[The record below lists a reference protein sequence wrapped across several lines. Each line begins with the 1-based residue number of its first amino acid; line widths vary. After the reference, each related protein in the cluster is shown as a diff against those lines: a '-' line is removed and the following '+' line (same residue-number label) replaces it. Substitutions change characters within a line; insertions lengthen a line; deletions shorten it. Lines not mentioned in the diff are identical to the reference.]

1 MADGTGPATA
11 HPQRPAPA
19 LRATEPGAL
28 DTGLWQ
34 AFTTART
41 DRALVTAWLALV
53 MARVPQAR
61 LGAVIEADAA
71 AGAYV
76 PVAVLP
82 DPRRDLAPLRAAA
95 EQALASG
102 RPATLGPDDAG
113 AVQVACPVRRG
124 PPSAG
129 AGPAVA
135 VAVLDL
141 ASPGPGMAAAALR
154 DLYWASGWLSARA
167 ADRQAAQDAARAAR
181 LATALDILAQAGEHT
196 RPTAAAMSVV
206 NATAT
211 ALAADQAALGLL
223 RGARTAP
230 RIRLAAMSHAAWFRR
245 RSTLAE
251 SLEAAMD
258 ECFDQGAAVTL
269 PALPATARAISVA
282 HADHLR
288 QAPSKTILSVP
299 LIHADGIAGV
309 LSFERRAPDRPFTD
323 EDRLLAEAVAAL
335 LGPLIEARRR
345 AQRWFG
351 GRLVDGAVHV
361 LGVLLGPRRLSWK
374 LLALGLAGLAVAAAT
389 VQGPFRL
396 QAEAALRGS
405 LQRAAVAPFA
415 GYIAEAPVRA
425 GDRVAAGD
433 LMVRLDDADLRL
445 EELRWRSEIDR
456 LRAQSR
462 TALAKGERDNV
473 GLIEAQVAQARAQLD
488 LAALQLA
495 RARVTAPIDGLVV
508 AGDLSQRLGAPV
520 SQGEVLFEVA
530 PEDDWRLDLWIDERD
545 LPHAAEGLRGTLAL
559 TGAPDSALPFV
570 VTRITPVAEPREGAN
585 TFRAEARIEGAP
597 AGLRPGMEGVAR
609 IEAGRALVAWVWT
622 RRLADWVRRTAW
634 AWQP

>member
-1 MADGTGPATA
+1 P
-11 HPQRPAPA
+11 
-19 LRATEPGAL
+19 PG
-28 DTGLWQ
+28 
-34 AFTTART
+34 
-41 DRALVTAWLALV
+41 
-53 MARVPQAR
+53 
-61 LGAVIEADAA
+61 
-71 AGAYV
+71 
-76 PVAVLP
+76 
-82 DPRRDLAPLRAAA
+82 
-95 EQALASG
+95 
-102 RPATLGPDDAG
+102 
-113 AVQVACPVRRG
+113 
-124 PPSAG
+124 G

-141 ASPGPGMAAAALR
+141 PAPGPGSAAAALR

-167 ADRQAAQDAARAAR
+167 ADRQATLDAARATRVAQ
-181 LATALDILAQAGEHT
+181 ALDILAQAGEHAK
-196 RPTAAAMSVV
+196 PTAAALAVV

-258 ECFDQGAAVTL
+258 ECFDQGAAV
-269 PALPATARAISVA
+269 ALPVLPSTARAISVA

-288 QAPSKTILSVP
+288 HAPSKTILSVP
-299 LIHADGIAGV
+299 LTHAEGIAGV

-335 LGPLIEARRR
+335 LGPLVEARRR
-345 AQRWFG
+345 GQRWIG
-351 GRLVDGAVHV
+351 GRLVDGFVHV

-374 LLALGLAGLAVAAAT
+374 LLAVALVALAVAAAT

-415 GYIAEAPVRA
+415 GYVAEAPVRA
-425 GDRVAAGD
+425 GDRVTTGD
-433 LMVRLDDADLRL
+433 LLVRLDDADLRL

-456 LRAQSR
+456 LRAQAR
-462 TALAKGERDNV
+462 TALARGERDNV
-473 GLIEAQVAQARAQLD
+473 GLIEAQVSQARAQLD

-520 SQGEVLFEVA
+520 SQGEVLFEIA
-530 PEDDWRLDLWIDERD
+530 PDGDWRLDIWIDERD
-545 LPHAAEGLRGTLAL
+545 LPHAAEGQRGTLAL
-559 TGAPDSALPFV
+559 TGAPDAALPFT
-570 VTRITPVAEPREGAN
+570 VTRITPVAEAREGAN
-585 TFRAEARIEGAP
+585 TFRAEARIDGAP
-597 AGLRPGMEGVAR
+597 DGLRPGMEGVAR
-609 IEAGRALVAWVWT
+609 VEAGRALMAWVWT
-622 RRLADWVRRTAW
+622 RRLADWARRTVW
-634 AWQP
+634 AWTP